1 MADYVKTG
9 VTLQDLMNLAEDE
22 WVEVSKGEPIK
33 LDMGGAGFL
42 HKVVADNLQDI
53 LKPFAKQNKLGRVFS
68 DGLIYVLSMLG
79 DTITDSRMPDVSFI
93 REENLRQDFDL
104 ELPYLGA
111 PDLAVEVVS
120 PTERAD
126 YLQEKIADYRAAG
139 TEQIWVIYPSLKE
152 LHVYQRDASKTI
164 AVYDIDDILE
174 APTLFPGLKIKIAD
188 LFSLEGN

>member
-9 VTLQDLMNLAEDE
+9 VTLQDLMNLVEDE
-22 WVEVSKGEPIK
+22 WVEVSKGELIK

-42 HKVVADNLQDI
+42 HKVVADNLRDI
-53 LKPFAKQNKLGRVFS
+53 LKPFAKQHKLGRVFS

-79 DTITDSRMPDVSFI
+79 DTITDSRIPDVSFI

-104 ELPYLGA
+104 ELPYPGA

-126 YLQEKIADYRAAG
+126 YLQEKIADYRTAG

-152 LHVYQRDASKTI
+152 LYVYQRDSSKTI
-164 AVYDIDDILE
+164 AVYGINDILE
-174 APTLFPGLKIKIAD
+174 APTLFPGLQIKIAD